1 MGEGSRVPLAP
12 TRGHMRYYKWP
23 RRYARVDDGT
33 RLQLA
38 EERQLEWQPL
48 PGTFT
53 LITGSRPAP
62 VSGTNL
68 AYAKRPQTGGDW
80 GCFNGRELMAAH
92 GVVVYLAS
100 QLAQDIWRCFNE
112 HDVTAAHGTATC
124 ALVQQQQVIW
134 TSYSGLDPKTV
145 HRFFKPVSQQLVEVI
160 STC

>member
-1 MGEGSRVPLAP
+1 
-12 TRGHMRYYKWP
+12 
-23 RRYARVDDGT
+23 
-33 RLQLA
+33 
-38 EERQLEWQPL
+38 
-48 PGTFT
+48 
-53 LITGSRPAP
+53 
-62 VSGTNL
+62 
-68 AYAKRPQTGGDW
+68 
-80 GCFNGRELMAAH
+80 MAAH

-134 TSYSGLDPKTV
+134 TSYGGLDPKTV